1 MVLLILGIYHGL
13 MQVLYRAG
21 MIRSSQFLG
30 LSYFQGL
37 NAARCRKRDRVHHF
51 LRRRLWLRDHS
62 LLLRRPLNMKVA
74 WLSFGLM
81 IVGTL
86 LAAAAILSGKA
97 TVLYTFYPP
106 LRAHPAFYVGVVLL
120 VIGSWIA
127 FFNWLPP
134 YFSWKREHR
143 GEKVPLAVVG
153 IFATFIIWLI
163 ATTPV
168 AIEMIFLLIPWS
180 MGWVATVNVPLAR
193 MLFWFFGHPLV
204 YFWLRPGLR
213 HVLHDAAEARRRK
226 TVLRFRRA
234 ADFFVARALLGAGRN
249 SSPVHRTRDQQH
261 MEVRA
266 RVFYHARGC
275 SEFSHGVHNRRVAGI
290 RRARAG
296 RSRPHRMV
304 DKTSLPRQRSLVVL
318 LSLCRPFHFYFW
330 RSHRRHQR
338 VVQPRQRRAQHLLVA
353 GAFPPNRRRSDLSLL
368 HRHEFVS
375 GRNAHRQRRSSC
387 RPGMFGCLTSGQSAS

>member
-1 MVLLILGIYHGL
+1 MTVADMNRNHQIDIEPGLRKMILIEIIFPMVLLILGIYHGL

-37 NAARCRKRDRVHHF
+37 TLHGVINAIVFTTFFAVAFGYAIIRYY
-51 LRRRLWLRDHS
+51 
-62 LLLRRPLNMKVA
+62 LRRPLNMKVA

-81 IVGTL
+81 VVGTL

-168 AIEMIFLLIPWS
+168 AIEVDFPADPMVDGMGRDSECAARADAVLVLRASACLL
-180 MGWVATVNVPLAR
+180 LAR
-193 MLFWFFGHPLV
+193 
-204 YFWLRPGLR
+204 PGIR
-213 HVLHDAAEARRRK
+213 HVLHDAAEAGRRK
-226 TVLRFRRA
+226 TLLRFRRA
-234 ADFFVARALLGAGRN
+234 ADFFVARALLRAGRN

-261 MEVRA
+261 LEIRA

-275 SEFSHGVHNRRVAGI
+275 SEFSYRIHNRGIARV
-290 RRARAG
+290 RRAPAR

-304 DKTSLPRQRSLVVL
+304 V
-318 LSLCRPFHFYFW
+318 
-330 RSHRRHQR
+330 
-338 VVQPRQRRAQHLLVA
+338 
-353 GAFPPNRRRSDLSLL
+353 
-368 HRHEFVS
+368 
-375 GRNAHRQRRSSC
+375 
-387 RPGMFGCLTSGQSAS
+387 